1 MTTLLLAAM
10 GFAMA
15 CLGLAMLFASIRMF
29 RGPTAQDRVMAMDT
43 LYVSAMMMM
52 LVLGMRFGSQ
62 IYFEVSLLIAVV
74 GFVGS
79 VAMAK
84 FLLRGEVIE

>member
-1 MTTLLLAAM
+1 MTMLLLAAM

-43 LYVSAMMMM
+43 LYVCAMMMM
-52 LVLGMRFGSQ
+52 LVLGMRYGSQ
-62 IYFEVSLLIAVV
+62 IYFEMSLLIAVV
-74 GFVGS
+74 GFLGS

>member
-1 MTTLLLAAM
+1 MNLLLQASILFAM
-10 GFAMA
+10 G
-15 CLGLAMLFASIRMF
+15 CLALAMVLASIRMF

-43 LYVSAMMMM
+43 LYVCAMMLM
-52 LVLGMRFGSQ
+52 LVFGMRHHSS
-62 IYFEVSLLIAVV
+62 IYFEMALLIAVV

>member
-1 MTTLLLAAM
+1 MTTLLAAAM

-15 CLGLAMLFASIRMF
+15 CLGLAMLFASVRMF

-43 LYVSAMMMM
+43 LYVCAMMMT

-62 IYFEVSLLIAVV
+62 IYFNMSLLIAVV